1 MKKTLIVLV
10 LIFGLVY
17 EFAFPNLLI
26 DTESEKVDL
35 VSQSFGGK
43 RFVVIKIRKNS
54 MDFSVK
60 KRGDVDNDF
69 FMNANF
75 FTPKG
80 EEIGEVTIDGKKV
93 NQKIKCGGYFYS
105 DGREPKISL
114 KRPSNAKF
122 VCQTKYVGI
131 KNGEVNANITDTKIN
146 KGEACRTLIGKNQVG
161 DLLIIHS
168 DNLSLVSMRTISEF
182 GITLGI
188 KTGLLFDGGSS
199 VDIKLESS
207 DTSYK
212 FKSVPSFAK
221 SLIGTPEPP
230 IYIVGNFK

>member
-1 MKKTLIVLV
+1 MKKIIIVLAV
-10 LIFGLVY
+10 IFGLVY
-17 EFAFPNLLI
+17 KFAFPNLI
-26 DTESEKVDL
+26 VDSKTEKVSL
-35 VSQSFGGK
+35 SSHSFDNK
-43 RFVVIKIRKNS
+43 SFVVIKIKKNT
-54 MDFSVK
+54 MNFSVK
-60 KRGDVDNDF
+60 RRNDVDNDF

-80 EEIGEVTIDGKKV
+80 DEIGEVTIDGKKV
-93 NQKIKCGGYFYS
+93 NKKIKYGGYFYS
-105 DGREPKISL
+105 DGGEPKISL
-114 KRPSNAKF
+114 KRPTNAKF
-122 VCQTKYVGI
+122 VCQTRYVGI
-131 KNGEVNANITDTKIN
+131 KNGTVNSYITDTKTN
-146 KGEACRTLIGKNQVG
+146 KGEACRTLIGKNQDG

-182 GITLGI
+182 GISLGI
-188 KTGLLFDGGSS
+188 TTGLLFDGGSS